1 MSKSKSKISLISF
14 AILFCLVTLLGG
26 LCLSFNKPVEVD
38 NGFSHA
44 APPQQPKDNQAWTEE
59 RFTSPIYS
67 DRIISKPE
75 QLAYLAA
82 KVNIVKDPEAQRGT
96 FFLETTIDLS
106 AHVWSPIGTQEFP
119 FMGQLISQTGNGKIT
134 GMFVERSAT
143 SDVPANAGL
152 FGVLAG
158 EAIVGG
164 IKLEYSLVNCLSQST
179 SCISAGGIAGRIN
192 GGKSAGVYECQLEN
206 VFVWGQQNAGGIV
219 GDSIGSEMIVDCH
232 TTSGGVD
239 NPSCENAGGI
249 VGIISGS
256 GGIKACTNGNTVKG
270 KVAGGIVGYSD
281 KTSAYISS
289 CSSSGTITATID
301 GGIAGRFV
309 GSISNCENT
318 SAARGGIVNELS
330 GGRITNCTNTGKT
343 KAGIVYSAMNKSV
356 IKDCV
361 NRAANLKGGIVNTLT
376 NSTIQNCTN
385 YGQGVSG
392 GIAYT
397 STGTSIIE
405 DCKNY
410 GANCQAGIVWSSS
423 GTIKNC
429 FNYAL
434 NADSGIVYTAGGLVD
449 SCVNYGTCTAA
460 GICGRLNGGIVQSC
474 VNRGNVDGAGIV
486 YSAHDAQIRR
496 CANYGE
502 ISGTCAAGIL
512 SVSEYYVIIKN
523 CINQG
528 NIIGGNYGG
537 GIIAY
542 FAQDGEVT
550 CCSNSGTIRG
560 EDTASIGGIVGCI
573 EAGSVAKF
581 ISCLN
586 TGAIVLTDAVTCA
599 GGLCGMMLDSQYI
612 EFIGCFTKH
621 DIINETTGLNMAV
634 IYAGSMLGLQIGSND
649 GNALKGCGA
658 VVGGDGLIVGNKF
671 YADATSINPE
681 YFGAEALPIKIDSSY
696 ALVYDISTEGHV
708 AAVAN
713 SIDSTHEDFFS
724 VNDNFMDGYPVPR
737 DIFWIGEHIEYASHG
752 GIIALLQNIANN
764 VEEYDGNV

>member
-14 AILFCLVTLLGG
+14 SILFCLVTLLGG

-44 APPQQPKDNQAWTEE
+44 APAGQPADNLLWTEE
-59 RFTSPIYS
+59 QFTSPIYS

-134 GMFVERSAT
+134 GMFVERSAKA
-143 SDVPANAGL
+143 DVPAAAGL

-158 EAIVGG
+158 GAVVDRIT
-164 IKLEYSLVNCLSQST
+164 LEYSSVNCLSQSV
-179 SCISAGGIAGRIN
+179 SCISAGGIAGKIQDAATIFN
-192 GGKSAGVYECQLEN
+192 CTLGLVN
-206 VFVWGQQNAGGIV
+206 VWGKTNAGGV
-219 GDSIGSEMIVDCH
+219 IGEHNSSQDFKNC
-232 TTSGGVD
+232 TTIKGVVA
-239 NPSCENAGGI
+239 NPSCENAGGMA
-249 VGIISGS
+249 GIMNA
-256 GGIKACTNGNTVKG
+256 GGDVINCTNGNEVKG

-301 GGIAGRFV
+301 GGIAGRFA

-330 GGRITNCTNTGKT
+330 GGRITNCTNTGNT

-392 GIAYT
+392 GIAYS

-405 DCKNY
+405 GCKNY

-429 FNYAL
+429 FNYGL
-434 NADSGIVYTAGGLVD
+434 NVGSGIVTTAAELVD

-460 GICGRLNGGIVQSC
+460 GICESLFGGIVQHC
-474 VNRGNVDGAGIV
+474 VNRGDVNGAGIV
-486 YSAHDAQIRR
+486 FSAHNAQIRR
-496 CANYGE
+496 CINYGE
-502 ISGTCAAGIL
+502 ISGAGGGIL
-512 SVSEYYVIIKN
+512 AEAQYDVTIKN

-528 NIIGGNYGG
+528 NITASEYAG
-537 GIIAY
+537 GIIAHLS
-542 FAQDGEVT
+542 QDALITG
-550 CCSNSGTIRG
+550 CSNSGTIRG
-560 EDTASIGGIVGCI
+560 VMSIGGLVGIIESGASIVF
-573 EAGSVAKF
+573 EN
-581 ISCLN
+581 CLN
-586 TGAIVLTDAVTCA
+586 TGDIVLADDVMYA
-599 GGLCGMMLDSQYI
+599 GGFCGALAECTDVV
-612 EFIGCFTKH
+612 FIACFTKH
-621 DIINETTGLNMAV
+621 DIINETTGLNMFI
-634 IYAGSMLGLQIGSND
+634 IYAGSMLGCQLYTND
-649 GNALKGCGA
+649 LNVLKGCGA

-671 YADATSINPE
+671 YADATSINSD
-681 YFGAEALPIKIDSSY
+681 YFGADALPIKIDSSY
-696 ALVYDISTEGHV
+696 ALVYDIATEGHV

-752 GIIALLQNIANN
+752 GIIALLQNIVYE

>member
-44 APPQQPKDNQAWTEE
+44 APPQQPKDNQAWTAEQN
-59 RFTSPIYS
+59 TSPIPVGES
-67 DRIISKPE
+67 IRTPQ
-75 QLAYLAA
+75 QLAYIAA
-82 KVNIVKDPEAQRGT
+82 MVNIVKNPEYQRGT

-106 AHVWSPIGTQEFP
+106 AHVWVPIGTPEFP
-119 FMGQLISQTGNGKIT
+119 FMGQFINSKAQGEGIIT

-158 EAIVGG
+158 PAVVDNIVV
-164 IKLEYSLVNCLSQST
+164 EYSLVNCLSQST
-179 SCISAGGIAGRIN
+179 SCLSAGGIAGKMIDGSMITN
-192 GGKSAGVYECQLEN
+192 CLTGIVN
-206 VFVWGQQNAGGIV
+206 VWGRTSAGGIV
-219 GDSIGSEMIVDCH
+219 GEHSSSQALVSCETIKGEIAN
-232 TTSGGVD
+232 TA
-239 NPSCENAGGI
+239 CENAGGI
-249 VGIISGS
+249 VGLISGS
-256 GGIKACTNGNTVKG
+256 GGIKGCTNGNTVKG
-270 KVAGGIVGYSD
+270 KVAGGIVGYSE
-281 KTSAYISS
+281 KTGVSISS

-301 GGIAGRFV
+301 GGIAGRFA

-405 DCKNY
+405 GCKNY

-429 FNYAL
+429 FNYGL
-434 NADSGIVYTAGGLVD
+434 NVDSGIAYTAAGLVD
-449 SCVNYGTCTAA
+449 ACVNYGTCTAA
-460 GICGRLNGGIVQSC
+460 GICGSLNGGIVQNC
-474 VNRGNVDGAGIV
+474 VNRGDVNGAGIV
-486 YSAHDAQIRR
+486 YSAHEAQIRR
-496 CANYGE
+496 CVNYGE

-737 DIFWIGEHIEYASHG
+737 DIFWIGEHIDYASHG